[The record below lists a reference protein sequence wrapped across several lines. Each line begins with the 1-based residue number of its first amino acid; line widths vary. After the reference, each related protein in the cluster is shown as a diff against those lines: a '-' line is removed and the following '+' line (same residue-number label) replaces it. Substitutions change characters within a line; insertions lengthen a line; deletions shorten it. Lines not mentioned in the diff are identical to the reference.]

1 MLDLARPLQREALLL
16 STRLRIMDDK
26 KIFETGKKIFHHL
39 VAGGGEG
46 HGLQPLVGDAEVE
59 GGELAQLLGDPLH
72 DLLVNLRHALLNQQH
87 PSFIVIIN

>member
-1 MLDLARPLQREALLL
+1 MLNLARPLQREALLL
-16 STRLRIMDDK
+16 STRLRKMDDE
-26 KIFETGKKIFHHL
+26 KIFETEKNISYL